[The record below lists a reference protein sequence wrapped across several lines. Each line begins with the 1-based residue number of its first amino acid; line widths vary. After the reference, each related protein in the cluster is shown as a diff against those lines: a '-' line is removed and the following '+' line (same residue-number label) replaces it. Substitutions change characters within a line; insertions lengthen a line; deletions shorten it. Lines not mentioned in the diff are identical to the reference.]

1 MRRVCRV
8 HVSEHQ
14 FRGGAREVVLEF
26 RRDQRATAGLRV
38 QLEHLSARS
47 GAEGVAH
54 PNGPDPSRYTRQR
67 DVFDV
72 EAAIEKEGKARTE
85 LLDRDSTRRE
95 HLRVS
100 ESVRERV
107 SGWLHRSRAG
117 FTDVITADRD
127 RIPAGHFAGGE
138 L

>member
-38 QLEHLSARS
+38 QLEHLPAWP
-47 GAEGVAH
+47 GAKRVAH
-54 PNGPDPSRYTRQR
+54 ADRPDSARYTRQR

-95 HLRVS
+95 HLRV
-100 ESVRERV
+100 
-107 SGWLHRSRAG
+107 
-117 FTDVITADRD
+117 
-127 RIPAGHFAGGE
+127 
-138 L
+138 